1 MRRTMKITK
10 GKCLVIIGSLLLLA
24 AAILIFSNIRQDKKS
39 GERAREVLVA
49 LEAKITDEV
58 KKSSTETTTEQSD
71 QKYTAPVEDLFAQY
85 ATEETEIQ
93 EKLAEIDGNSYVG
106 IIDIPV
112 LGIRLPV
119 MSEWSYENLKI
130 SPCRYSG
137 RADDGSLIV
146 AAHNYSSHFGNI
158 SSLSV
163 GNEMIFIGADGTEYH
178 YEVIQIDTLDGTDVE
193 GLLADD
199 SGNWDLT
206 LFTCTLSGQSRVC
219 VRAERSDKSDEASL
233 SKSRIIR

>member
-1 MRRTMKITK
+1 MKITK

-24 AAILIFSNIRQDKKS
+24 AAILIFNNIRQDKKS

-58 KKSSTETTTEQSD
+58 KKSSTETTTEQSE
-71 QKYTAPVEDLFAQY
+71 QKYTAPIEDLFAQY
-85 ATEETEIQ
+85 GTEESVAQ

-106 IIDIPV
+106 IIDIPD

-137 RADDGSLIV
+137 RADDGSLII

-158 SSLSV
+158 NSLSV
-163 GNEMIFIGADGTEYH
+163 GNEMIFIGADGTEFH

-193 GLLADD
+193 GLLAND
-199 SGNWDLT
+199 SGNWELT

-219 VRAERSDKSDEASL
+219 VRAERIDKSDEASL
-233 SKSRIIR
+233 SELRIIR